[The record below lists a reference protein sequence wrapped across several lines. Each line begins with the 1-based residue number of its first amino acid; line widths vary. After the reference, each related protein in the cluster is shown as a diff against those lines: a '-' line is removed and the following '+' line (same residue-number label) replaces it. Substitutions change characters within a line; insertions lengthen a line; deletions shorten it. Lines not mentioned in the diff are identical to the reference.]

1 MPQFILD
8 GPHLPPPDLFLFLI
22 PVSLQ
27 CLFLH
32 PIFPSTL
39 SRLLRFALMPLSVAM
54 SFATPYKYAIEPR
67 NQAVGMNFVFGIMGA
82 YGIMKSIEWGF
93 ATDLLPYTW
102 VGFDGKSPA
111 EEEKAA
117 QVNGNAGGVDNEP
130 REKKMQKRRR
140 TEEAQREYLAG
151 LRRKQ
156 AAQDGPIDIIRSTM
170 HLLIA
175 MRGQGYDFGATTT
188 QPFALDHGQFL
199 RRLLL
204 EIAWSHPLLVLC
216 AAILLEPPTSRDAFI
231 YATLPSLNAQ
241 HAHMLGG
248 CVTGLAMGTAVFAA
262 LTLGYSCCTLIT
274 FVVTAIVRLL
284 PLPEALT
291 LPRFDPREYPPLF
304 ILSSPPDSVAKF
316 WSVQWHA
323 FFARPF
329 RFLAFNPTQ
338 RLFRPLVGKQLGRAL
353 GVLATFAL
361 SSWIHEFGLA
371 TSTSTLPPHSP
382 PLPFLVKWGGSVYFM
397 SQGVGIVLEGMYTA
411 LTRRKVGGY
420 GGVLWSSLFVCL
432 CGGML
437 YKSWMTQG
445 LVREVPPVRYWTW
458 PRFVLPLGCL
468 QPPPLWMNSYPTTYG
483 YERTP

>member
-1 MPQFILD
+1 MPS
-8 GPHLPPPDLFLFLI
+8 PAPDL
-22 PVSLQ
+22 
-27 CLFLH
+27 
-32 PIFPSTL
+32 PID
-39 SRLLRFALMPLSVAM
+39 PLSAL
-54 SFATPYKYAIEPR
+54 
-67 NQAVGMNFVFGIMGA
+67 VFGIMGA
-82 YGIMKSIEWGF
+82 YGIMKSVEWGF

-111 EEEKAA
+111 EETAA
-117 QVNGNAGGVDNEP
+117 QEKGSANGADKTSQ
-130 REKKMQKRRR
+130 EKKVEKWRR
-140 TEEAQREYLAG
+140 TQEAQREYLEG

-156 AAQDGPIDIIRSTM
+156 AAEDGPIDIIRSTL
-170 HLLIA
+170 HLLLA
-175 MRGQGYDFGATTT
+175 MRGQGYDFAATTT
-188 QPFALDHGQFL
+188 QPFALQQGLFL

-216 AAILLEPPTSRDAFI
+216 AIVLLEPPTSRDAFI
-231 YATLPSLNAQ
+231 YAILPSLDPK
-241 HAHMLGG
+241 HAHTLGG

-262 LTLGYSCCTLIT
+262 LTLGYSCCTLVTFLIT
-274 FVVTAIVRLL
+274 ALVRLL
-284 PLPEALT
+284 PLPKGFT

-304 ILSSPPDSVAKF
+304 NLQSPPDSVAKF

-338 RLFRPLVGKQLGRAL
+338 RLFRPLVGNQLGRAL

-371 TSTSTLPPHSP
+371 TSTSTLPPHNP
-382 PLPFLVKWGGSVYFM
+382 PLPFLIRWGGSAYFM
-397 SQGVGIVLEGMYTA
+397 IQGIGIVLEGMYRA
-411 LTRRKVGGY
+411 LTQRRVGGY
-420 GGVLWSSLFVCL
+420 GGVLWSSLFICF

-445 LVREVPPVRYWTW
+445 LIREVPPVRFWTW

>member
-323 FFARPF
+323 FFDHSASSPSTRRSACFDRSLASSLVAHSAFSPRSPCLPGYTSLDSQPRP
-329 RFLAFNPTQ
+329 
-338 RLFRPLVGKQLGRAL
+338 RLFLLTLRL
-353 GVLATFAL
+353 FL
-361 SSWIHEFGLA
+361 SSSNGA
-371 TSTSTLPPHSP
+371 ARSTSCRKASE
-382 PLPFLVKWGGSVYFM
+382 S
-397 SQGVGIVLEGMYTA
+397 SSRA
-411 LTRRKVGGY
+411 CTR
-420 GGVLWSSLFVCL
+420 
-432 CGGML
+432 
-437 YKSWMTQG
+437 
-445 LVREVPPVRYWTW
+445 P
-458 PRFVLPLGCL
+458 
-468 QPPPLWMNSYPTTYG
+468 
-483 YERTP
+483 